1 MLVNN
6 HSQNLKEVMMKK
18 VVIVGAGAQGNVIS
32 GILAKAPEVSKIMLV
47 DLDVERATEV
57 AQTLNSDKIQVEK
70 ADASNKTQL
79 IEIFK
84 KDQYDLVVNAT
95 LMTFN
100 RQVIEAALEAGSHY
114 IDMASDEFL
123 PEKDGKQYIVEQL
136 EYADE
141 FEKKGLMANILAGGD
156 SGLVNVMAK
165 EAVDELDEVDY
176 IGIKDYGVV
185 SCDEPVAM
193 WSFQTYLEDCADD
206 AIYWEDGQYKWAKPF
221 TGEEEYYFPA
231 PLDIKGKVF
240 YHNHEEPLT
249 IPAFIGKPVKYVD
262 FKMGDPDSATWEFLL
277 KGLNLMDD
285 EAVEIKGRKVSVKDV
300 FCNQLPITLTPK
312 KCIEL
317 VKEKKIQ
324 SQAVLAVDVKG
335 TKAGKKLHYKMW
347 TDSPNIEK
355 ACSLIPGT
363 NDVSWIT
370 SVPASVLSLM
380 ILRGQIKRTGVF
392 PCEVLNEE
400 ERKIFFEGIKEWD
413 VTVHKQVT
421 TDIA

>member
-1 MLVNN
+1 
-6 HSQNLKEVMMKK
+6 MKK

-32 GILAKAPEVSKIMLV
+32 GILAKAPEVGKILLT

-57 AQTLNSDKIQVEK
+57 AQTINSDKIEVEK
-70 ADASNKTQL
+70 ADASNKAQL
-79 IEIFK
+79 IELFK

-100 RQVIEAALEAGSHY
+100 RQVIEASLEAGAHY

-185 SCDEPVAM
+185 TCDEPVAM

-221 TGEEEYYFPA
+221 TGEEEYYFPT

-277 KGLNLMDD
+277 EGLKLMD
-285 EAVEIKGRKVSVKDV
+285 EETVAVEGSQVSVKDV

-335 TKAGKKLHYKMW
+335 TKGGQKLHYKMW

-380 ILRGQIKRTGVF
+380 ILRGQLKRTGVF
-392 PCEVLNEE
+392 PCEVLNKE
-400 ERKIFFEGIKEWD
+400 ERDIFFKGIKEWE

-421 TDIA
+421 SEMA

>member
-1 MLVNN
+1 
-6 HSQNLKEVMMKK
+6 MKK
-18 VVIVGAGAQGNVIS
+18 VMIVGAGAQGNVIA
-32 GILAKAPEVSKIMLV
+32 GILAKAEDVSRIMLV
-47 DLDVERATEV
+47 DLDVERAAEV
-57 AQTLNSDKIQVEK
+57 AEYLKSDKIQVKK
-70 ADASNKTQL
+70 ADASNKAQL
-79 IEIFK
+79 VELFK
-84 KDQYDLVVNAT
+84 KDDYDLVVNAT

-100 RQVIEAALEAGSHY
+100 RQIIEASLETGSHY

-123 PEKDGKQYIVEQL
+123 PEKDGKQYLTEQL
-136 EYADE
+136 EYAEE

-185 SCDEPVAM
+185 TCDEPVAM
-193 WSFQTYLEDCADD
+193 WSFQTYLEDCADK
-206 AIYWEDGQYKWAKPF
+206 AIYWEDGQYKWAEPF

-231 PLDIKGKVF
+231 PLNLTGKVF

-249 IPAFIGKPVKYVD
+249 IPQFIGKPVKYVD

-277 KGLNLMDD
+277 EGLKLMNEDVVDVKGS
-285 EAVEIKGRKVSVKDV
+285 KVSVKDV
-300 FCNQLPITLTPK
+300 FCKQLPKTLTPK
-312 KCIEL
+312 KCIDL
-317 VKEKKIQ
+317 VKEKRVQ

-347 TDSPNIEK
+347 TDSPDIEK
-355 ACSLIPGT
+355 ACSMIPGT
-363 NDVSWIT
+363 SDVSWIT
-370 SVPASVLSLM
+370 SVPASILSLM

-400 ERKIFFEGIKEWD
+400 ERKIFFEGIKEWE
-413 VTVHKQVT
+413 VIIHKQIT
-421 TDIA
+421 SDIA

>member
-1 MLVNN
+1 
-6 HSQNLKEVMMKK
+6 MKK
-18 VVIVGAGAQGNVIS
+18 VIIVGAGAQGNVIC
-32 GILAKAPEVSKIMLV
+32 GILAKAPEVSEIMLV
-47 DLDVERATEV
+47 DLDIERASEV
-57 AQTLNSDKIQVEK
+57 AEYINSDKIQVET
-70 ADASNKTQL
+70 ADASDKSQL
-79 IEIFK
+79 AALFAK
-84 KDQYDLVVNAT
+84 GGYDLVVNAT

-100 RQVIEAALEAGSHY
+100 RQIIEAALESESHY

-123 PEKDGKQYIVEQL
+123 PEKNGKQYLVEQL
-136 EYADE
+136 EYAEE
-141 FEKKGLMANILAGGD
+141 FEAKGLTANILAGGD

-185 SCDEPVAM
+185 TCDEPVAM
-193 WSFQTYLEDCADD
+193 WSFQTYLEDCADK
-206 AIYWEDGQYKWAKPF
+206 AIYWENGQYKWAEPF
-221 TGEEEYYFPA
+221 SGEEEYYFPA
-231 PLDIKGKVF
+231 PLNLTGKVF

-249 IPAFIGKPVKYVD
+249 IPKFIGKPVKYVD

-277 KGLNLMDD
+277 GGLKLMDTTPVD
-285 EAVEIKGRKVSVKDV
+285 IKGNSVSPKEV
-300 FCNQLPITLTPK
+300 FCNRLPKTLTPE

-317 VKEKKIQ
+317 VKENKIN

-392 PCEVLNEE
+392 PCEVFNKE
-400 ERKIFFEGIKEWD
+400 ERDIFFKGIKEWD
-413 VTVHKQVT
+413 VIIHKQIT
-421 TDIA
+421 SDIA

>member
-1 MLVNN
+1 
-6 HSQNLKEVMMKK
+6 MKK

-32 GILAKAPEVSKIMLV
+32 GILAKAPEVGKILLI

-57 AQTLNSDKIQVEK
+57 AQTINSDKIEVEK
-70 ADASNKTQL
+70 ADASNKAQL
-79 IEIFK
+79 IELFK

-100 RQVIEAALEAGSHY
+100 RQVIEASLEAGSHY

-185 SCDEPVAM
+185 TCDEPVAM
-193 WSFQTYLEDCADD
+193 WSFQTYLEDCSDD

-277 KGLNLMDD
+277 EGLKLMDD
-285 EAVEIKGRKVSVKDV
+285 ETVSIKGSQVSVKDV

-312 KCIEL
+312 KCIKL

-335 TKAGKKLHYKMW
+335 TKNGQKLHYKMW

-380 ILRGQIKRTGVF
+380 ILRGQLKRTGVF
-392 PCEVLNEE
+392 PCEVLNKE
-400 ERKIFFEGIKEWD
+400 ERDIFFKGIKEWE
-413 VTVHKQVT
+413 VTVHVQVT
-421 TDIA
+421 SEMA

>member
-1 MLVNN
+1 
-6 HSQNLKEVMMKK
+6 MKK

-32 GILAKAPEVSKIMLV
+32 GILAKAPEVGKIMLV
-47 DLDVERATEV
+47 DLDVERAAEV
-57 AQTLNSDKIQVEK
+57 AQTINSDKIAVQK
-70 ADASNKTQL
+70 ADASNKAQL
-79 IEIFK
+79 FEIFNK
-84 KDQYDLVVNAT
+84 EQYDLVVNAT

-123 PEKDGKQYIVEQL
+123 PEKDGKQYLVEQL

-185 SCDEPVAM
+185 TCDEPVAM
-193 WSFQTYLEDCADD
+193 WSFQTYLEDCADE
-206 AIYWEDGQYKWAKPF
+206 AIYWEDGQYKWADPF
-221 TGEEEYYFPA
+221 TGEEDYYFPA
-231 PLDIKGKVF
+231 PLDIKGKVY

-262 FKMGDPDSATWEFLL
+262 FKMGDPDSATWELL
-277 KGLNLMDD
+277 LEGLKLMDD
-285 EAVEIKGRKVSVKDV
+285 ETVAIKGSQVSVKDV
-300 FCNQLPITLTPK
+300 FCKQLPKTLSPQ

-317 VKEKKIQ
+317 VNKKKIQ

-335 TKAGKKLHYKMW
+335 TKAGQKLHYKMW

-392 PCEVLNEE
+392 PCEVLDKE
-400 ERKIFFEGIKEWD
+400 ERDIFFKGIKEWE
-413 VTVHKQVT
+413 VTIKKQVT
-421 TDIA
+421 SEIA

>member
-1 MLVNN
+1 
-6 HSQNLKEVMMKK
+6 MKK
-18 VVIVGAGAQGNVIS
+18 VIIVGAGAQGNVIS

-47 DLDVERATEV
+47 DLDVERAAEV
-57 AQTLNSDKIQVEK
+57 AEYLGSNKIEVEK
-70 ADASNKTQL
+70 ADASNKAEL
-79 IEIFK
+79 VALFK
-84 KDQYDLVVNAT
+84 KGGYDLVVNAT

-100 RQVIEAALEAGSHY
+100 RQIIEASLEAGSHY

-123 PEKDGKQYIVEQL
+123 PEKDGKQYLVEQL
-136 EYADE
+136 EYAEE

-185 SCDEPVAM
+185 TCDEPVAM
-193 WSFQTYLEDCADD
+193 WSFQTYLEDCNDE
-206 AIYWEDGQYKWAKPF
+206 AIYWEDGQYKWAEPF
-221 TGEEEYYFPA
+221 TGEEEYYFPE
-231 PLDIKGKVF
+231 PLNITGKVF

-277 KGLNLMDD
+277 SGLKLMDEETVD
-285 EAVEIKGRKVSVKDV
+285 IKGSQVSVKDV
-300 FCNQLPITLTPK
+300 FCKQLPKTLTPK
-312 KCIEL
+312 KCIDL
-317 VKEKKIQ
+317 VKEKKVQ

-335 TKAGKKLHYKMW
+335 TKDGQKLHYKMW

-355 ACSLIPGT
+355 ACSMIPGT
-363 NDVSWIT
+363 SDVSWIT
-370 SVPASVLSLM
+370 SVPASILSLM

-392 PCEVLNEE
+392 PCEVLNAE
-400 ERKIFFEGIKEWD
+400 ERKIFFAGIKEWK
-413 VTVHKQVT
+413 VTIHKQIT
-421 TDIA
+421 SDIA

>member
-1 MLVNN
+1 
-6 HSQNLKEVMMKK
+6 MKK
-18 VVIVGAGAQGNVIS
+18 VIIVGAGAQGNVIA
-32 GILAKAPEVSKIMLV
+32 GILARAEEVSKIMLV
-47 DLDVERATEV
+47 DLDVERAAEV
-57 AQTLNSDKIQVEK
+57 AKYLNSDKIQVGK
-70 ADASNKTQL
+70 VDASDKDQL
-79 IEIFK
+79 VGLFK
-84 KDQYDLVVNAT
+84 KDDYDLVVNAT

-100 RQVIEAALEAGSHY
+100 RQIIEASLEVGSHY

-123 PEKDGKQYIVEQL
+123 PEKNGKQYLTEQF
-136 EYADE
+136 EYAEE

-185 SCDEPVAM
+185 TCDEPVAM
-193 WSFQTYLEDCADD
+193 WSFQTYLEDCADK
-206 AIYWEDGQYKWAKPF
+206 AIYWEDGEYKWAEPF

-231 PLDIKGKVF
+231 PLNLTGKVF

-249 IPAFIGKPVKYVD
+249 IPQFIGKPVKYVD

-277 KGLNLMDD
+277 RGLKLMD
-285 EAVEIKGRKVSVKDV
+285 EEPVNVKGCKVSIKDV
-300 FCNQLPITLTPK
+300 FCKQLPKTLTPK
-312 KCIEL
+312 KCIDL

-355 ACSLIPGT
+355 ACSMIPGT
-363 NDVSWIT
+363 SDVSWIT
-370 SVPASVLSLM
+370 SVPASILSLM

-392 PCEVLNEE
+392 PCEVLNKE
-400 ERKIFFEGIKEWD
+400 ERKLFFEGIKEWE
-413 VTVHKQVT
+413 VTIHKQIT
-421 TDIA
+421 SDIA

>member
-1 MLVNN
+1 
-6 HSQNLKEVMMKK
+6 MKK
-18 VVIVGAGAQGNVIS
+18 VIIVGAGAQGNVIS
-32 GILAKAPEVSKIMLV
+32 GILAKAPEIGKIMLV
-47 DLDVERATEV
+47 DLDIERAAEV
-57 AQTLNSDKIQVEK
+57 ADYIESDKIEVEK
-70 ADASNKTQL
+70 ADASDKSQL
-79 IEIFK
+79 EALFK
-84 KDQYDLVVNAT
+84 DGGYDLVVNAT

-114 IDMASDEFL
+114 IDMASNEFL
-123 PEKDGKQYIVEQL
+123 PEKDGKQFLVEQL
-136 EYADE
+136 EYAEE
-141 FEKKGLMANILAGGD
+141 FESKGLTANILAGGD

-165 EAVDELDEVDY
+165 DAVHELDEVDY

-193 WSFQTYLEDCADD
+193 WSFQTYLEDCHDE
-206 AIYWEDGQYKWAKPF
+206 AIYWKDGQYKWAQPF

-231 PLDIKGKVF
+231 PLDVKGKVF

-262 FKMGDPDSATWEFLL
+262 FKMGDPDSATWKFLL
-277 KGLNLMDD
+277 EGLKLMND
-285 EAVEIKGRKVSVKDV
+285 ETVNIKGSKVSVKDV
-300 FCNQLPITLTPK
+300 FCHQLPKTLTPE

-317 VKEKKIQ
+317 VRDKKIQ

-335 TKAGKKLHYKMW
+335 TKAGRKLHYKMW
-347 TDSPNIEK
+347 TDSPDIEK
-355 ACSLIPGT
+355 ACSMIPGT

-413 VTVHKQVT
+413 VIIHKQVT
-421 TDIA
+421 SDIA

>member
-1 MLVNN
+1 
-6 HSQNLKEVMMKK
+6 MKK
-18 VVIVGAGAQGNVIS
+18 VIIVGSGAQGNVIA
-32 GILAKAPEVSKIMLV
+32 GILSRAEEVSKIMLV
-47 DLDVERATEV
+47 DLDVERAAEV
-57 AQTLNSDKIQVEK
+57 AEYLNSDKIQVDK
-70 ADASNKTQL
+70 VDASDKDQL
-79 IEIFK
+79 VELFK
-84 KDQYDLVVNAT
+84 KDSYDLVVNAT

-100 RQVIEAALEAGSHY
+100 RQIIEASLEAGSHY

-123 PEKDGKQYIVEQL
+123 PEKNGKQYLTEQF
-136 EYADE
+136 EYAEE

-185 SCDEPVAM
+185 TCDEPVAM
-193 WSFQTYLEDCADD
+193 WSFQTYLEDCADK
-206 AIYWEDGQYKWAKPF
+206 AIYWEDGEYKWAEPF

-231 PLDIKGKVF
+231 PLNLTGKVF

-249 IPAFIGKPVKYVD
+249 IPQFIGKPVKYVD

-277 KGLNLMDD
+277 GGLKLMD
-285 EAVEIKGRKVSVKDV
+285 EEPVNVKGCKVSVKDV
-300 FCNQLPITLTPK
+300 FCKQLPKTLTPK
-312 KCIEL
+312 KCIDL
-317 VKEKKIQ
+317 VKEKKVQ

-355 ACSLIPGT
+355 ACSMIPGT
-363 NDVSWIT
+363 SDVSWIT
-370 SVPASVLSLM
+370 SVPASILSLM

-392 PCEVLNEE
+392 PCEVLNKE
-400 ERKIFFEGIKEWD
+400 ERKLFFEGIKEWE
-413 VTVHKQVT
+413 VTIHKQIT
-421 TDIA
+421 SDIA

>member
-1 MLVNN
+1 
-6 HSQNLKEVMMKK
+6 MKK
-18 VVIVGAGAQGNVIS
+18 VIIVGAGAQGNVIC
-32 GILAKAPEVSKIMLV
+32 GILAKAPEVGKIMLV
-47 DLDVERATEV
+47 DLDIERASEV
-57 AQTLNSDKIQVEK
+57 ARYINSDKIQVQK
-70 ADASNKTQL
+70 ADASNKSQL
-79 IEIFK
+79 AAIFK
-84 KDQYDLVVNAT
+84 QGRYDLVVNAT

-114 IDMASDEFL
+114 IDMASNEFF
-123 PEKDGKQYIVEQL
+123 PEKDGKQYLVEQL

-156 SGLVNVMAK
+156 SGLVNVMAR

-185 SCDEPVAM
+185 TCDEPVAM
-193 WSFQTYLEDCADD
+193 WSFQTYLEDCHDE
-206 AIYWEDGQYKWAKPF
+206 AIYWEDGQYKWADPF
-221 TGEEEYYFPA
+221 SGEEEYYFPA
-231 PLDIKGKVF
+231 PLDVKGKVF

-277 KGLNLMDD
+277 EGLKLMDD
-285 EAVEIKGRKVSVKDV
+285 ETVDIKGSKVSVKDV
-300 FCNQLPITLTPK
+300 FCKQLPKTLTPE

-317 VKEKKIQ
+317 VKQKKIQ

-335 TKAGKKLHYKMW
+335 IKAGKQLHYKMW

-355 ACSLIPGT
+355 ACSMIPGT

-370 SVPASVLSLM
+370 SVPASILSLM
-380 ILRGQIKRTGVF
+380 ILCGQIKRTGVF
-392 PCEVLNEE
+392 PCEVFNKE

-413 VTVHKQVT
+413 VIIHKQITSEIV
-421 TDIA
+421 

>member
-1 MLVNN
+1 
-6 HSQNLKEVMMKK
+6 MKK
-18 VVIVGAGAQGNVIS
+18 VIIVGAGAQGNVIS
-32 GILAKAPEVSKIMLV
+32 GVLAKAPEVTKIMLV
-47 DLDVERATEV
+47 DLDIERASEV
-57 AQTLNSDKIQVEK
+57 ARYINSDKIQVEK
-70 ADASNKTQL
+70 ADASNKSQL
-79 IEIFK
+79 VALFK
-84 KDQYDLVVNAT
+84 KGGYDLVVNAT

-123 PEKDGKQYIVEQL
+123 PEKDGKQFLVEQL
-136 EYADE
+136 EYAEE
-141 FEKKGLMANILAGGD
+141 FEKKDLMANILAGGD
-156 SGLVNVMAK
+156 SGLVNVMAR

-193 WSFQTYLEDCADD
+193 WSFKTYLEDCADK
-206 AIYWEDGQYKWAKPF
+206 AIYWEDGQYKWAEPF
-221 TGEEEYYFPA
+221 SGEEEYYFPA
-231 PLDIKGKVF
+231 PLNITGKVF

-249 IPAFIGKPVKYVD
+249 IPKFIGKPVKYVD

-277 KGLNLMDD
+277 NGLKLMDD
-285 EAVEIKGRKVSVKDV
+285 ETVDIKGSKVSVKDV

-317 VKEKKIQ
+317 VDANKIT

-335 TKAGKKLHYKMW
+335 IKAGKKLHYKMW

-355 ACSLIPGT
+355 ACSMIPGT

-370 SVPASVLSLM
+370 SIPASVLSLM
-380 ILRGQIKRTGVF
+380 ILRDQIKRTGVF
-392 PCEVLNEE
+392 PCEVFNKE
-400 ERKIFFEGIKEWD
+400 ERKIFFEGIKGWD
-413 VTVHKQVT
+413 VIIHKQISS
-421 TDIA
+421 DIA

>member
-1 MLVNN
+1 
-6 HSQNLKEVMMKK
+6 MKK
-18 VVIVGAGAQGNVIS
+18 IIIVGAGAQGNVIC
-32 GILAKAPEVSKIMLV
+32 GILAKAAEVDKIMLV
-47 DLDVERATEV
+47 DLDIERAAEV
-57 AQTLNSDKIQVEK
+57 AQYINSEKVEVEK
-70 ADASNKTQL
+70 ADASNKAQL
-79 IEIFK
+79 VDIFK
-84 KDQYDLVVNAT
+84 KGEYDLVVNAT

-100 RQVIEAALEAGSHY
+100 RQIIEASLEAGSNY

-123 PEKDGKQYIVEQL
+123 PEKDGKQYLVEQL

-141 FEKKGLMANILAGGD
+141 FEKKGLIANILAGGD

-176 IGIKDYGVV
+176 IGIKDFGVV
-185 SCDEPVAM
+185 TCAEPVAM
-193 WSFQTYLEDCADD
+193 WSFQTYLEDCADK
-206 AIYWEDGQYKWAKPF
+206 AIYWENGEYKWAEPF

-231 PLDIKGKVF
+231 PLNLTGKVY

-249 IPAFIGKPVKYVD
+249 IPQFIGKPVKYVD

-277 KGLNLMDD
+277 EGLKLMDTNQID
-285 EAVEIKGRKVSVKDV
+285 VKGISVSPKDV
-300 FCNQLPITLTPK
+300 FCKQLPKTLTPE

-317 VKEKKIQ
+317 VKAKKIQ

-335 TKAGKKLHYKMW
+335 TKQGENLHYKMW

-355 ACSLIPGT
+355 ACSMIPGT

-370 SVPASVLSLM
+370 SVPASILCLM

-392 PCEVLNEE
+392 PCEVLNKE

-413 VTVHKQVT
+413 VIVHKQIT
-421 TDIA
+421 SDIV

>member
-1 MLVNN
+1 
-6 HSQNLKEVMMKK
+6 MKK

-32 GILAKAPEVSKIMLV
+32 GILAKAPEVGKILLT

-57 AQTLNSDKIQVEK
+57 AQTINSDKIEVEK
-70 ADASNKTQL
+70 ADASNKAQL
-79 IEIFK
+79 IELFK

-185 SCDEPVAM
+185 TCDEPVAM

-277 KGLNLMDD
+277 EGLKLMDD
-285 EAVEIKGRKVSVKDV
+285 ETVSIKGSQVSVKDV
-300 FCNQLPITLTPK
+300 FCHQLPITLTPK

-335 TKAGKKLHYKMW
+335 TSNGQKLHYKMW

-380 ILRGQIKRTGVF
+380 ILRGQLKRTGVF
-392 PCEVLNEE
+392 PCEVLNKE
-400 ERKIFFEGIKEWD
+400 ERDIFFKGIKEWE

-421 TDIA
+421 SDIA

>member
-1 MLVNN
+1 VN
-6 HSQNLKEVMMKK
+6 K
-18 VVIVGAGAQGNVIS
+18 VIIVGAGAQGNVIS

-47 DLDVERATEV
+47 DLDVGRASEV
-57 AQTLNSDKIQVEK
+57 ARYINSDKIEVEK
-70 ADASNKTQL
+70 ADASNKFQL
-79 IEIFK
+79 AALFK
-84 KDQYDLVVNAT
+84 KGGYDLVVNAT

-100 RQVIEAALEAGSHY
+100 RQIIAAALEAGSHY

-123 PEKDGKQYIVEQL
+123 PEKDGKRYLVEQL
-136 EYADE
+136 EYAEE
-141 FEKKGLMANILAGGD
+141 FEKKGLIANILAGGD

-176 IGIKDYGVV
+176 IGIKDFGVV
-185 SCDEPVAM
+185 TCDEPVAM
-193 WSFQTYLEDCADD
+193 WSFQTYLEDCADK
-206 AIYWEDGQYKWAKPF
+206 AIYWEDDQYKWAEPF
-221 TGEEEYYFPA
+221 SGEEEYYFPA
-231 PLDIKGKVF
+231 PLDLTGKVF

-249 IPAFIGKPVKYVD
+249 IPKFIGKPVKYVD

-277 KGLNLMDD
+277 SGLKLMDTTPVD
-285 EAVEIKGRKVSVKDV
+285 IKGSSVSPKDV
-300 FCNQLPITLTPK
+300 FCKQLPKTLTPE

-317 VKEKKIQ
+317 VREKKIQ

-335 TKAGKKLHYKMW
+335 AKAGKKLHYKMW

-355 ACSLIPGT
+355 ACSMIPGT

-392 PCEVLNEE
+392 PCEVFNKE
-400 ERKIFFEGIKEWD
+400 ERKVFFEGIKEWD
-413 VTVHKQVT
+413 VIIHKQIT
-421 TDIA
+421 SAIA

>member
-1 MLVNN
+1 
-6 HSQNLKEVMMKK
+6 MKK

-32 GILAKAPEVSKIMLV
+32 GILAKAPEVGKILLA
-47 DLDVERATEV
+47 DLDLERAKEV
-57 AQTLNSDKIQVEK
+57 AQTIDADKIEVEK
-70 ADASNKTQL
+70 ADASNKAQL
-79 IEIFK
+79 IELFT

-100 RQVIEAALEAGSHY
+100 RQVIEASLEAGAHY

-141 FEKKGLMANILAGGD
+141 FEKKGRMANILAGGD

-185 SCDEPVAM
+185 TCDEPVAM
-193 WSFQTYLEDCADD
+193 WSFQTYLEDCAAD

-221 TGEEEYYFPA
+221 TGEEEYYFPK

-277 KGLNLMDD
+277 EGLKLMDD
-285 EAVEIKGRKVSVKDV
+285 EKAAIEGGRVSVKDV
-300 FCNQLPITLTPK
+300 FCNQLPKTLTPR

-317 VKEKKIQ
+317 VKEKKIR

-347 TDSPNIEK
+347 TDSPDIEK

-380 ILRGQIKRTGVF
+380 ILRGQLKRTGVF
-392 PCEVLNEE
+392 PCEVLNKE
-400 ERKIFFEGIKEWD
+400 ERGIFFKGIKEWK

-421 TDIA
+421 SEMA

>member
-1 MLVNN
+1 
-6 HSQNLKEVMMKK
+6 MKK

-32 GILAKAPEVSKIMLV
+32 GILAKAPEVGKILLT

-57 AQTLNSDKIQVEK
+57 AQTINSDKIEVEK
-70 ADASNKTQL
+70 ADASNKAQL

-100 RQVIEAALEAGSHY
+100 RQVIEASLEAGSHY

-123 PEKDGKQYIVEQL
+123 PKKDGKQYIVEQL
-136 EYADE
+136 EYAEE

-165 EAVDELDEVDY
+165 EAVDELDEIDY

-185 SCDEPVAM
+185 TCDEPVAM
-193 WSFQTYLEDCADD
+193 WSFKTYLEDCADD

-231 PLDIKGKVF
+231 PLDLKGKVF

-277 KGLNLMDD
+277 EGLKLMDD
-285 EAVEIKGRKVSVKDV
+285 EKVAVKGSEVSVKDV

-335 TKAGKKLHYKMW
+335 TRNGQKLHYKMW

-380 ILRGQIKRTGVF
+380 ILRGQLKRTGVF
-392 PCEVLNEE
+392 PCEVLNKE
-400 ERKIFFEGIKEWD
+400 ERDIFFKGIKEWE

-421 TDIA
+421 SDIA

>member
-1 MLVNN
+1 
-6 HSQNLKEVMMKK
+6 MKK

-32 GILAKAPEVSKIMLV
+32 GILAKAPEVGKIMLV
-47 DLDVERATEV
+47 DLDVERAAEV
-57 AQTLNSDKIQVEK
+57 AQTINSDKIAVQK
-70 ADASNKTQL
+70 ADASNKAQL
-79 IEIFK
+79 FEIFNK
-84 KDQYDLVVNAT
+84 EQYDLVVNAT

-123 PEKDGKQYIVEQL
+123 PEKDGKQYLVEQL

-185 SCDEPVAM
+185 TCDEPVAM
-193 WSFQTYLEDCADD
+193 WSFQTYLEDCADE
-206 AIYWEDGQYKWAKPF
+206 AIYWEDGQYKWADPF
-221 TGEEEYYFPA
+221 TGEEDYYFPA
-231 PLDIKGKVF
+231 PLDINGKVY

-277 KGLNLMDD
+277 EGLKLMDD
-285 EAVEIKGRKVSVKDV
+285 ETVAIKDSQVSVKDV
-300 FCNQLPITLTPK
+300 FCKQLPKTLSPQ

-317 VKEKKIQ
+317 VNKKKIQ

-335 TKAGKKLHYKMW
+335 TKAGQKLHYKMW

-392 PCEVLNEE
+392 PCEVLDKE
-400 ERKIFFEGIKEWD
+400 ERDIFFKGIKEWE
-413 VTVHKQVT
+413 VTIKKQVT
-421 TDIA
+421 SEIA

>member
-1 MLVNN
+1 
-6 HSQNLKEVMMKK
+6 MKK
-18 VVIVGAGAQGNVIS
+18 VIIVGAGAQGNVIC
-32 GILAKAPEVSKIMLV
+32 GILAKAPEVENIMLV
-47 DLDVERATEV
+47 DLDVERAAEV
-57 AQTLNSDKIQVEK
+57 AKYINSDKVEVEK
-70 ADASNKTQL
+70 ADASNKAEL
-79 IEIFK
+79 AGLFK
-84 KDQYDLVVNAT
+84 KGGYDLVVNAT

-100 RQVIEAALEAGSHY
+100 RQVIEASLEAGSNY

-123 PEKDGKQYIVEQL
+123 PEKDGKQYLVEQL
-136 EYADE
+136 EYAEE

-165 EAVDELDEVDY
+165 EAVDELDEIDY
-176 IGIKDYGVV
+176 IGIKDFGVV

-193 WSFQTYLEDCADD
+193 WSFQTYLEDCHDK
-206 AIYWEDGQYKWAKPF
+206 AIYWEDGEYKWAEPF

-231 PLDIKGKVF
+231 PLNVTGKVF

-262 FKMGDPDSATWEFLL
+262 FKMGDPDSDTWEFLL
-277 KGLNLMDD
+277 EGLKLLDTTPID
-285 EAVEIKGRKVSVKDV
+285 IKGCSVSPKDV
-300 FCNQLPITLTPK
+300 FCKQLPKTLTPE

-317 VKEKKIQ
+317 VKANKIQ

-355 ACSLIPGT
+355 ACSMIPGT

-370 SVPASVLSLM
+370 SVPASICCLM
-380 ILRGQIKRTGVF
+380 MIRGQIKRTGVF
-392 PCEVLNEE
+392 PCEVFNEE

-413 VTVHKQVT
+413 VIIHKQIT
-421 TDIA
+421 SDIA